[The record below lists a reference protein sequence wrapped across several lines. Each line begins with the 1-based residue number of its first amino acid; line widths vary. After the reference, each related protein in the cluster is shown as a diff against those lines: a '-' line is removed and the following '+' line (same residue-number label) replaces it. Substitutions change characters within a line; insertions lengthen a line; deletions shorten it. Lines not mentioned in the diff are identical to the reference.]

1 GRAKARAIVKLL
13 CREDIQSDSTYQR
26 SLISDAPSG
35 FSLHCTRNGQT
46 LDKSGSFWLM
56 PRPLFNEL
64 GDLFVPLERWVH
76 THGRKLVKLDVAVV
90 NVQPQPHNFLVTV
103 RFINTGERTIRFRDP
118 SLWSGEIFDE
128 TLGVGASYPGDEGLA
143 VEPFLSRG
151 IGFQLAGAAR
161 MPLGTLINQGIE
173 LGPAEARDFVYLT
186 APTGRTYPGTFQFG
200 VLTHMHITVDNSPW
214 ARGAHVD
221 FASDDHG
228 DPKVNIARGY
238 PSTPQEL
245 EEYETAQRKL
255 MLKWP
260 VQIGG
265 KAKLEG
271 YYRPYDTR
279 ARSDVQGR
287 FVVRLERGQVAPDPA
302 GQLDVSGRPLGPGSY
317 KWLWQADI
325 DSVVEASS
333 RMPCPKSGRWLAKLP
348 EGSARVGYSPN
359 ADTIVTCQRGEL
371 LPAVGYANPHE
382 EARVRWVWLSP

>member
-1 GRAKARAIVKLL
+1 
-13 CREDIQSDSTYQR
+13 
-26 SLISDAPSG
+26 
-35 FSLHCTRNGQT
+35 
-46 LDKSGSFWLM
+46 
-56 PRPLFNEL
+56 RPLFNEL

-103 RFINTGERTIRFRDP
+103 RFINSGERTIRFKDP
-118 SLWSGEIFDE
+118 GLWSGDLFDE
-128 TLGVGASYPGDEGLA
+128 TLKVGAPFRGDSGGSK
-143 VEPFLSRG
+143 PFLLRSW
-151 IGFQLAGAAR
+151 GFDLAGASR
-161 MPLGTLINQGIE
+161 IPVVTKTD
-173 LGPAEARDFVYLT
+173 AEIALAPQESRDLRFLASPVRK
-186 APTGRTYPGTFQFG
+186 AYPGSYRFRVTVYMNIDVDGPEWTIGRHVTFSSDG
-200 VLTHMHITVDNSPW
+200 DND
-214 ARGAHVD
+214 A
-221 FASDDHG
+221 
-228 DPKVNIARGY
+228 NIALDRGY
-238 PSTPQEL
+238 PSSPEEW
-245 EEYETAQRKL
+245 EEYETQQR
-255 MLKWP
+255 MRMSKWP
-260 VQIGG
+260 LQVGERTE
-265 KAKLEG
+265 LDG

-325 DSVVEASS
+325 DSVMEASS

-359 ADTIVTCQRGEL
+359 AETIVTCQRGEL